1 MAGGLLREDAV
12 ALKQFRRIPS
22 SGQAQKENQQSGA
35 KARKVAPKAV
45 KAKAAAKGAK
55 RPPAVKAAK
64 RPAPKK
70 AAKPIGR
77 RVAEIVTAA
86 TRASVDLES
95 AAGRIERAAVR
106 KVGEVAARAT
116 RAVAA
121 AVAPSPKIPSY
132 DELPVRAGAPAG
144 AAWGVFGDDDEV
156 GTINL
161 LTPERVIAA
170 AASIRSGKVFALN
183 LPINIPDPPLFT
195 RGKHTHTVKI
205 FPNAEFVLDD
215 YLDNFYPQASSQWDA
230 LAHVKHPV
238 HGAYNGIP
246 DNQITGRGGMRL
258 GIDNL
263 ARRGIAGRGVLADV
277 ARYYDRIG
285 KSINFTKAESIPLD
299 DVQATLEDEG
309 VALRAGDILLIRIGW
324 TKFYL
329 SASAEIKA
337 ELAKETVVPGIEGS
351 ERTARWLW
359 DNHLAAVASDSP
371 ALEALPKTAGN
382 EMEFLHFHML
392 AFFGMP
398 IGEMWNLEG
407 LAEDCAA
414 DGRYDF
420 FLTSAPLNV
429 PGGVGSPPNALA
441 IK

>member
-1 MAGGLLREDAV
+1 MAKPKKKIKKA
-12 ALKQFRRIPS
+12 AP
-22 SGQAQKENQQSGA
+22 

-45 KAKAAAKGAK
+45 KRRK
-55 RPPAVKAAK
+55 VKAAK

-70 AAKPIGR
+70 SAKPMR
-77 RVAEIVTAA
+77 DRVAEVVTAA
-86 TRASVDLES
+86 TRASVDFES
-95 AAGRIERAAVR
+95 AAGRMERAAVR
-106 KVGEVAARAT
+106 KVGEVAGRAT
-116 RAVAA
+116 RALRSAM
-121 AVAPSPKIPSY
+121 SHTPKIPSY

-161 LTPERVIAA
+161 LTPDRVVAA
-170 AASIRSGKVFALN
+170 TSSIRTGKVFALN

-205 FPNAEFVLDD
+205 FPGAEFVLDD

-246 DNQITGRGGMRL
+246 DIEMTGRGGMRL

-277 ARYYDRIG
+277 ARYYDRVG
-285 KSINFTKAESIPLD
+285 KSINFTRAESIPLD
-299 DVQATLEDEG
+299 DVKAALEDES
-309 VALRAGDILLIRIGW
+309 VELQAGDILLIRIGW

-329 SASAEIKA
+329 SASAQIKE
-337 ELAKETVVPGIEGS
+337 ELSKETVVPGIEGS

-371 ALEALPKTAGN
+371 ALEALPKPAGE

-414 DGRYDF
+414 DGNYDF
-420 FLTSAPLNV
+420 FLTSAPLNI

>member
-1 MAGGLLREDAV
+1 MA
-12 ALKQFRRIPS
+12 KSKKPT
-22 SGQAQKENQQSGA
+22 
-35 KARKVAPKAV
+35 RKTASKTRKSAPKAGKKKV
-45 KAKAAAKGAK
+45 AAKASKRPVPAKSAK
-55 RPPAVKAAK
+55 RTKSG
-64 RPAPKK
+64 
-70 AAKPIGR
+70 KPTKS
-77 RVAEIVTAA
+77 RVAAIVTAA
-86 TRASVDLES
+86 TRKAVDLES
-95 AAGRIERAAVR
+95 AAVRMQRSAVL
-106 KVGEVAARAT
+106 KVAEVAASAT
-116 RAVAA
+116 KAVSSAVASA
-121 AVAPSPKIPSY
+121 LKLPRYS
-132 DELPVRAGAPAG
+132 DLPVREGAPPG
-144 AAWGVFGDDDEV
+144 SAWGVFGDDDEV

-161 LTPERVIAA
+161 QTPERVVAA
-170 AASIRSGKVFALN
+170 VSSIRSGKVFALN

-195 RGKHTHTVKI
+195 RGKHSHTVKI
-205 FPNAEFVLDD
+205 FPTAEFVLDD

-277 ARYYDRIG
+277 ARHYDRRG
-285 KSINFTKAESIPLD
+285 KKIDFSKAESIPLE
-299 DVQATLEDEG
+299 DVQTTLVEEG
-309 VALRAGDILLIRIGW
+309 VALQAGDVLLIRIGW
-324 TKFYL
+324 TRFYM
-329 SASAEIKA
+329 SASAETKE
-337 ELAKETVVPGIEGS
+337 ELARETVVPGIEGS

-371 ALEALPKTAGN
+371 ALEALPKSAGN

>member
-1 MAGGLLREDAV
+1 MAK
-12 ALKQFRRIPS
+12 LKKKTKKAAP
-22 SGQAQKENQQSGA
+22 

-45 KAKAAAKGAK
+45 KRKK
-55 RPPAVKAAK
+55 VKVAK

-70 AAKPIGR
+70 SAKPMGR
-77 RVAEIVTAA
+77 RVAEMVTAA
-86 TRASVDLES
+86 TRASVDIES
-95 AAGRIERAAVR
+95 AAGRMERAAVR
-106 KVGEVAARAT
+106 KIGEVAARAT
-116 RAVAA
+116 RAFRG

-170 AASIRSGKVFALN
+170 SSSIRTGKVFALN

-205 FPNAEFVLDD
+205 FPGAEFVLDD
-215 YLDNFYPQASSQWDA
+215 FLDNFYPQASSQWDA
-230 LAHVKHPV
+230 LAHVKHPI

-246 DNQITGRGGMRL
+246 DIQMTGRGGTRL

-277 ARYYDRIG
+277 ARYYDRVG

-299 DVQATLEDEG
+299 DVKAALEDEG
-309 VALRAGDILLIRIGW
+309 VELQAGDILLIRIGW

-329 SASAEIKA
+329 SASAAIKE
-337 ELAKETVVPGIEGS
+337 ELSKETVTPGIEGS

-371 ALEALPKTAGN
+371 ALEALPKPAGE

-414 DGRYDF
+414 DGNYDF
-420 FLTSAPLNV
+420 FLTSAPLNI

>member
-1 MAGGLLREDAV
+1 LAKPKKKMKKAA
-12 ALKQFRRIPS
+12 P
-22 SGQAQKENQQSGA
+22 

-45 KAKAAAKGAK
+45 KRKKPASKGPKRAVAAKASK
-55 RPPAVKAAK
+55 RT
-64 RPAPKK
+64 APKK
-70 AAKPIGR
+70 ISRPMER
-77 RVAEIVTAA
+77 RVADVVTSA
-86 TRASVDLES
+86 TRASVDFES
-95 AAGRIERAAVR
+95 AVGRMERSAVR
-106 KVGEVAARAT
+106 KVGEFAARAT
-116 RAVAA
+116 RAVRN
-121 AVAPSPKIPSY
+121 AVSSSPKIPSY
-132 DELPVRAGAPAG
+132 DDLPVRAGAPAG

-170 AASIRSGKVFALN
+170 ADSIRSGKVFALN

-215 YLDNFYPQASSQWDA
+215 FLDNFYPQASSQWDA

-246 DNQITGRGGMRL
+246 DNQMTGRGGTRL

-277 ARYYDRIG
+277 ARHYDRVG
-285 KSINFTKAESIPLD
+285 KSIDFTQAKSIPLD
-299 DVQATLEDEG
+299 DVKATLEEEG
-309 VALRAGDILLIRIGW
+309 VELQAGDILLIRIGW

-329 SASAEIKA
+329 SASQEIKA

-371 ALEALPKTAGN
+371 ALEALPKPAGE

-414 DGRYDF
+414 DGNYDF
-420 FLTSAPLNV
+420 FLTSAPLNI

>member
-1 MAGGLLREDAV
+1 MAKPKKKMKKA
-12 ALKQFRRIPS
+12 AP
-22 SGQAQKENQQSGA
+22 

-45 KAKAAAKGAK
+45 KRKKPASKGVK
-55 RPPAVKAAK
+55 RAVAVKSARK
-64 RPAPKK
+64 TAPKK
-70 AAKPIGR
+70 NPR
-77 RVAEIVTAA
+77 QVQPRVADVVTSA
-86 TRASVDLES
+86 TRASVDFES
-95 AAGRIERAAVR
+95 SMGRMQRAAVR
-106 KVGEVAARAT
+106 TVGDVAARAM
-116 RAVAA
+116 RAVRE
-121 AVAPSPKIPSY
+121 AVSPSPKIPSY

-170 AASIRSGKVFALN
+170 ADSIRSGKVFALN

-215 YLDNFYPQASSQWDA
+215 FLDNFYPQASSQWDA

-246 DNQITGRGGMRL
+246 DNQMTGRGGTRL

-285 KSINFTKAESIPLD
+285 KSIDFTQAKSIPLE
-299 DVQATLEDEG
+299 DVQAALEEEG
-309 VALRAGDILLIRIGW
+309 VDLQPGDILLIRIGW

-329 SASAEIKA
+329 SASEEIKA

-371 ALEALPKTAGN
+371 ALEALPKPAGE

-407 LAEDCAA
+407 LAEDCAT
-414 DGRYDF
+414 DGNYDF
-420 FLTSAPLNV
+420 FLTSAPLNI

>member
-1 MAGGLLREDAV
+1 MAKPKKKMKKA
-12 ALKQFRRIPS
+12 AP
-22 SGQAQKENQQSGA
+22 
-35 KARKVAPKAV
+35 KARKAAPKAV
-45 KAKAAAKGAK
+45 KRKKPAAKAVK
-55 RPPAVKAAK
+55 RAVAVKAAK
-64 RPAPKK
+64 PAKK
-70 AAKPIGR
+70 ISGR
-77 RVAEIVTAA
+77 KVADVVTAT

-95 AAGRIERAAVR
+95 SIGRMERAAVR
-106 KVGEVAARAT
+106 KVGEIAARAT
-116 RAVAA
+116 RAVRDAI
-121 AVAPSPKIPSY
+121 SPPIKLPSY

-170 AASIRSGKVFALN
+170 TSSIRTGKVFALN

-215 YLDNFYPQASSQWDA
+215 FLDNFYPQASSQWDA
-230 LAHVKHPV
+230 LAHVKHPI

-246 DNQITGRGGMRL
+246 DNQMTGRGGMRL

-277 ARYYDRIG
+277 ARYHERVG
-285 KSINFTKAESIPLD
+285 KSIDFTTAKSIPLE
-299 DVQATLEDEG
+299 DVQAALEDEG
-309 VALRAGDILLIRIGW
+309 VELRAGDILLVRIGW

-329 SASAEIKA
+329 SASDEIKA

-359 DNHLAAVASDSP
+359 NNHLAAVASDSP
-371 ALEALPKTAGN
+371 ALEALPKPAGE

-407 LAEDCAA
+407 LADDCAA
-414 DGRYDF
+414 DGDYDF
-420 FLTSAPLNV
+420 FLTSAPLNI

>member
-1 MAGGLLREDAV
+1 LAKPKKKIRKA
-12 ALKQFRRIPS
+12 AP
-22 SGQAQKENQQSGA
+22 
-35 KARKVAPKAV
+35 KARKVAPKAI
-45 KAKAAAKGAK
+45 KRKKPASKGAG
-55 RPPAVKAAK
+55 RAVAVKASK
-64 RPAPKK
+64 RTARKK
-70 AAKPIGR
+70 ISKPMQG
-77 RVAEIVTAA
+77 RVAEVVTSA
-86 TRASVDLES
+86 TRASVDFQS
-95 AAGRIERAAVR
+95 AVGRMERAAVR
-106 KVGEVAARAT
+106 KVGEVAVRAT
-116 RAVAA
+116 RAMRD
-121 AVAPSPKIPSY
+121 AVSSPRIPDY

-170 AASIRSGKVFALN
+170 ADSIRSGKVFALN

-215 YLDNFYPQASSQWDA
+215 FLDNFYPQASSQWDA

-246 DNQITGRGGMRL
+246 DNQMTGRGGMRL

-277 ARYYDRIG
+277 ARHYDRVG
-285 KSINFTKAESIPLD
+285 KSIDFTQAKSIPLD
-299 DVQATLEDEG
+299 DVQATLEEEG
-309 VALRAGDILLIRIGW
+309 VELQAGDILLIRIGW

-329 SASAEIKA
+329 SASAEIKE

-371 ALEALPKTAGN
+371 ALEALPKPPGE

-414 DGRYDF
+414 DGNYDF
-420 FLTSAPLNV
+420 FLTSAPLNI

>member
-1 MAGGLLREDAV
+1 MAKSKKKIR
-12 ALKQFRRIPS
+12 
-22 SGQAQKENQQSGA
+22 
-35 KARKVAPKAV
+35 KAAPKSRKVASPKMIRRKKPAAKAV
-45 KAKAAAKGAK
+45 KRALAIKPAK
-55 RPPAVKAAK
+55 RPT
-64 RPAPKK
+64 PKK
-70 AAKPIGR
+70 IAKQIER
-77 RVAEIVTAA
+77 KVADVVTSA

-95 AAGRIERAAVR
+95 AVGRIERAAVR

-116 RAVAA
+116 RAMRNAM
-121 AVAPSPKIPSY
+121 APSPKIPSY
-132 DELPVRAGAPAG
+132 HELPVRAGAPAG

-161 LTPERVIAA
+161 LTPERVVAA
-170 AASIRSGKVFALN
+170 TSSIRTGKVFALN

-205 FPNAEFVLDD
+205 FPTADFVLDD

-230 LAHVKHPV
+230 LAHVKHPMY
-238 HGAYNGIP
+238 GAYNGIP
-246 DNQITGRGGMRL
+246 DKEITGRGGMRL

-277 ARYYDRIG
+277 ARYYDRVG
-285 KSINFTKAESIPLD
+285 KSIDFTKAESIPLG
-299 DVQATLEDEG
+299 DVIAALDDEG
-309 VALRAGDILLIRIGW
+309 VDLQAGDILLIRIGW

-329 SASAEIKA
+329 SASAEIKE
-337 ELAKETVVPGIEGS
+337 ELSKETVVPGIEGS

-414 DGRYDF
+414 DGNYDF
-420 FLTSAPLNV
+420 FLTSAPLNI

>member
-1 MAGGLLREDAV
+1 V
-12 ALKQFRRIPS
+12 AKSKKKMKKAPRQ
-22 SGQAQKENQQSGA
+22 
-35 KARKVAPKAV
+35 ARKVAPKTA
-45 KAKAAAKGAK
+45 KGKKAASKGAK
-55 RPPAVKAAK
+55 RALAVKAAK
-64 RPAPKK
+64 QPTPKK
-70 AAKPIGR
+70 SAKPIGR
-77 RVAEIVTAA
+77 HAAEIV
-86 TRASVDLES
+86 
-95 AAGRIERAAVR
+95 
-106 KVGEVAARAT
+106 K
-116 RAVAA
+116 AVAH
-121 AVAPSPKIPSY
+121 SPKIPSY

-170 AASIRSGKVFALN
+170 AASIRSGKVFAMN

-205 FPNAEFVLDD
+205 FPTADFVLDD
-215 YLDNFYPQASSQWDA
+215 YLDNFYPQSSSQWDA
-230 LAHVKHPV
+230 LAHVKHPIY
-238 HGAYNGIP
+238 GAYNGIP
-246 DNQITGRGGMRL
+246 DNQMTGRGGMRL

-277 ARYYDRIG
+277 
-285 KSINFTKAESIPLD
+285 
-299 DVQATLEDEG
+299 VQATLEEEG
-309 VALRAGDILLIRIGW
+309 VAIRAGDILLIRIGW

-329 SASAEIKA
+329 SASEEIKA
-337 ELAKETVVPGIEGS
+337 QLGKETVVPGIEAS

-371 ALEALPKTAGN
+371 ALEALPKPAG
-382 EMEFLHFHML
+382 EETEFLHFRML

-398 IGEMWNLEG
+398 IGEMWNLEA

-429 PGGVGSPPNALA
+429 PGGIGSPPNALA

>member
-1 MAGGLLREDAV
+1 V
-12 ALKQFRRIPS
+12 AKPKKSTRKTAPKSRNTAPK
-22 SGQAQKENQQSGA
+22 AA
-35 KARKVAPKAV
+35 KKKVAMKPAARTKSTKRAKSAKPMARKVASM
-45 KAKAAAKGAK
+45 
-55 RPPAVKAAK
+55 
-64 RPAPKK
+64 
-70 AAKPIGR
+70 
-77 RVAEIVTAA
+77 VTAA
-86 TRASVDLES
+86 TRKAVDIES
-95 AAGRIERAAVR
+95 AAVRMQRAAVL
-106 KVGEVAARAT
+106 KVAEIAGAATKAVARA
-116 RAVAA
+116 A
-121 AVAPSPKIPSY
+121 SGLKLPSY
-132 DELPVRAGAPAG
+132 SELPTRAGAPQG

-161 LTPERVIAA
+161 QTPDRVVA
-170 AASIRSGKVFALN
+170 AASSIKSGKVFALN

-195 RGKHTHTVKI
+195 RGKHSHTVKI
-205 FPNAEFVLDD
+205 FPTAEFVLDD

-246 DNQITGRGGMRL
+246 DAQITGRGGTRL

-277 ARYYDRIG
+277 ARYYDRVG
-285 KSINFTKAESIPLD
+285 KSIDFTKAESIPLE
-299 DVQATLEDEG
+299 DVQATLDDAG
-309 VALRAGDILLIRIGW
+309 ITLHAGDVLLIRIGW

-329 SASAEIKA
+329 SASAQIKE
-337 ELAKETVVPGIEGS
+337 ELSRETVVPGIEGT
-351 ERTARWLW
+351 ERVARWLW
-359 DNHLAAVASDSP
+359 DSHLAAVASDSP
-371 ALEALPKTAGN
+371 ALEALPKAAGN

-407 LAEDCAA
+407 LADDCAA

-420 FLTSAPLNV
+420 FITSAPLNI